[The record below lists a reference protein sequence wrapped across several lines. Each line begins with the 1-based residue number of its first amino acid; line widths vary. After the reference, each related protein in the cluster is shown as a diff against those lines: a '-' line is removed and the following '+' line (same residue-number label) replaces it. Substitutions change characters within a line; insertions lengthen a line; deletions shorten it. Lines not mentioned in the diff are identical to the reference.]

1 MNLEAG
7 AGSETLTISG
17 TARKVHSDV
26 AGLRL
31 SWEDSLWVRCPGAA
45 MAWHRHGCS
54 TGRAVAQARPSG
66 RVSAESRQ
74 GLRSLRSA
82 AQEPVLLVTER
93 LEQLTAVIPP
103 GQPSALPAI
112 PSGERGCVFRCLTAD
127 LACSLLFTVR
137 SVFCNFSPW
146 CID

>member
-54 TGRAVAQARPSG
+54 TGKAVAQARPSG

-82 AQEPVLLVTER
+82 AHEPVLLVTEE
-93 LEQLTAVIPP
+93 LEQPTAVIPP

-137 SVFCNFSPW
+137 SL
-146 CID
+146 

>member
-54 TGRAVAQARPSG
+54 TGKAVAQARPSG

-137 SVFCNFSPW
+137 SL
-146 CID
+146 